1 MVHYDPTQQATPK
14 PPRLCPKCGSHRTEI
29 VGTSG
34 DGTVLILRCN
44 ACGARSEVAS
54 PGPGD
59 DLAAEA
65 DAMARIARVLSDLD
79 DLASRER
86 VLRWAIERTSGDA
99 PADTEAFE
107 AAAEVEPP
115 QADDLFGPRV
125 DSASDPKLGVDGIS
139 DLFDGSLTG
148 RPAEASAVGGFVIG
162 GDFRRR
168 LRGGWTQA

>member
-1 MVHYDPTQQATPK
+1 MVHYDPAQQASPK

-29 VGTSG
+29 VGTSA

-54 PGPGD
+54 PAGD

-86 VLRWAIERTSGDA
+86 VLRWAIERTNGDGR
-99 PADTEAFE
+99 ADTEPVETDAD
-107 AAAEVEPP
+107 VEPSH
-115 QADDLFGPRV
+115 ADDVFARRA
-125 DSASDPKLGVDGIS
+125 DSASDPGLGVDGIS
-139 DLFDGSLTG
+139 DLFDGSLAG

>member
-1 MVHYDPTQQATPK
+1 MVHYDPAQQASPR

-29 VGTSG
+29 VGTSA
-34 DGTVLILRCN
+34 DGAVLILRCN
-44 ACGARSEVAS
+44 ACGARSEVSS
-54 PGPGD
+54 PAGD
-59 DLAAEA
+59 DLTAEA

-86 VLRWAIERTSGDA
+86 VLRWAIERTNGD
-99 PADTEAFE
+99 
-107 AAAEVEPP
+107 
-115 QADDLFGPRV
+115 GH
-125 DSASDPKLGVDGIS
+125 DGIS
-139 DLFDGSLTG
+139 DLFDGSLAG

>member
-1 MVHYDPTQQATPK
+1 MVHYDPTQQASPK

-44 ACGARSEVAS
+44 ACGARSEVPS
-54 PGPGD
+54 PHGD
-59 DLAAEA
+59 DFAAEG

-79 DLASRER
+79 DLAARER
-86 VLRWAIERTSGDA
+86 VLRWAMERTSGDA
-99 PADTEAFE
+99 PGATEAFE
-107 AAAEVEPP
+107 AADVHPP
-115 QADDLFGPRV
+115 QADEVFGPRV
-125 DSASDPKLGVDGIS
+125 DSASDPNLGVDGIS
-139 DLFDGSLTG
+139 DLFDASLAA

-168 LRGGWTQA
+168 LRGGWPQA